1 MPVID
6 IPEPDFMADEEIAI
20 FRDAVGKFF
29 EQKAPEKRVLKWREN
44 GEVERDFWRE
54 AGEAGI
60 LGVSVPEEYGG
71 HGGDFRHDMVVVDQI
86 GHKGVEG
93 FAASLHNV
101 IILPYVVRH
110 GTEEQKQRWLPRLV
124 SGELVSAIA
133 MTEPGVGSDLQNITT
148 TALKDG
154 NGYRLNGSKTF
165 ISNGQIADFL
175 VVVAKTNPDE
185 GAKGISLLC
194 LETEGLEGFERG
206 KKLDKIGLDAQD
218 TSELFFDDV
227 FVPAD
232 NVLGGQEGRG
242 FYQLMGEL
250 PQERLLIAMGAMATI
265 ERALDVTAEY
275 VKQRKAFGK
284 TIWDFQ
290 NTQFTLADLKARGTA
305 AKVFINDCV
314 AKLLDGKLDVTTAS
328 IAKYWLTELQGETVD
343 KCLQLHGGWG
353 YINDYPIA
361 RMFRDSRISRIYGG
375 SNEIMKMLIARSI

>member
-29 EQKAPEKRVLKWREN
+29 EQKAPEKRVLKWRED
-44 GEVERDFWRE
+44 GQVERDFWRE

-101 IILPYVVRH
+101 IILPYIVRH
-110 GTEEQKQRWLPRLV
+110 GTEEQKQRWLPKLV
-124 SGELVSAIA
+124 TGELVSAIA

-165 ISNGQIADFL
+165 ISNGQTADFL
-175 VVVAKTNPDE
+175 VIVAKTDPDE

-265 ERALDVTAEY
+265 ERALDETAEY